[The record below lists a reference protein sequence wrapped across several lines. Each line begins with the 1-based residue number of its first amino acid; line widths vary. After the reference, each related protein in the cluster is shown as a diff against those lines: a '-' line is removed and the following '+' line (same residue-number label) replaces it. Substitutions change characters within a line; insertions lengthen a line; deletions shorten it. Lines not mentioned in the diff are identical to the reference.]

1 MGIGDWAAHR
11 TLIQFLQNGEVSY
24 ECVFSFL
31 DLGIK
36 NSALFAGSVATNLDA
51 WNPINHDLAFASIY
65 TAPYAFTNTVSVGA
79 RIEPPIGVQQNLGG
93 GYWAGYIMQTN
104 GNAFNPEAYVDPFV
118 SGFQAASLGSIIPV
132 NTMPGNDSLEVWW
145 FRSDNADASLGF
157 QSSYWPAVI
166 GHYNIQWPSGAPE
179 IIMANNAGATLD
191 SLQAKGTI
199 YRQDDP
205 TQPGYNPNEEHAV
218 LLGGQVYALRD
229 DLNVTNGTGYT
240 SAPYVLINYTDS
252 DGLPSM
258 GVYPCPARGA

>member
-1 MGIGDWAAHR
+1 MITWTR
-11 TLIQFLQNGEVSY
+11 L
-24 ECVFSFL
+24 
-31 DLGIK
+31 
-36 NSALFAGSVATNLDA
+36 
-51 WNPINHDLAFASIY
+51 P
-65 TAPYAFTNTVSVGA
+65 
-79 RIEPPIGVQQNLGG
+79 
-93 GYWAGYIMQTN
+93 
-104 GNAFNPEAYVDPFV
+104 

-132 NTMPGNDSLEVWW
+132 NAMPGNNSLEVWW
-145 FRSDNADASLGF
+145 FRSDNANTSLGF

-229 DLNVTNGTGYT
+229 DLNVTNGAGYT
-240 SAPYVLINYTDS
+240 SAALRVDRLHRL
-252 DGLPSM
+252 GRAAVH
-258 GVYPCPARGA
+258 GRVPCPARGA